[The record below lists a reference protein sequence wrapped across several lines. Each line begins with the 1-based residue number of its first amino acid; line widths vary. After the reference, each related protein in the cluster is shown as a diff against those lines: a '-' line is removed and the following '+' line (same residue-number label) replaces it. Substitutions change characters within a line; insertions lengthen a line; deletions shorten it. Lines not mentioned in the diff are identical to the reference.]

1 MSEFTTTIFFCFFEH
16 MGGNRDDDQAR
27 LAHVYNRDNE
37 GKKERE
43 RKLSEKARADLDVYI

>member
-1 MSEFTTTIFFCFFEH
+1 